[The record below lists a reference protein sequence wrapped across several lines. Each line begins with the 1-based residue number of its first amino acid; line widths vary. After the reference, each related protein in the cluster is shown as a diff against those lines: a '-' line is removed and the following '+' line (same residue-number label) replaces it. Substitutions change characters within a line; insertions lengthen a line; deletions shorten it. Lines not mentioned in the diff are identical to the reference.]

1 MDLKAGLFAS
11 VFALGLMTAPAI
23 AQDAAT
29 IAAAE
34 ALRDKALD
42 DNLAYE
48 FTRDVTTLFG
58 PRPAGSVNDR
68 GAGVWAA
75 DYMRSLGFENVR
87 IETFPL
93 IGWARGD
100 ESVEIVG
107 LGQQKLIAAAL
118 GHSIPTPP
126 EGIEAE
132 IVHFTSLAAL
142 EAAPVGSLAGK
153 IAVVDAGQMPR
164 TRDGSGYGPLSRV
177 RSVGP
182 KMAADRG
189 AVAFVMRSAG
199 SDHHRMPH
207 TGTTAY
213 HEGKVPLPSFALA
226 APDADQVARL
236 VATGQPI
243 RMKVF
248 SNAHTYETTSQNVIG
263 EIRGA
268 TRPDEVIVLGSHM
281 DSWDIGT
288 GAFDDA
294 AGGGITLAAAKI
306 IADSGRPARTIRVIL
321 FGAEE
326 VQQPSPDYVKGGVV
340 YARNQGAAVEKHIIA
355 GESDLGADNIYAL
368 GLPPGVQGSD
378 FEAIALKVLAPLNI
392 EVGNPERFGGVDIA
406 PLAQAGVPVF
416 GLKQDATRYFDF
428 HHTADDTFDKI
439 DPVQMRQ
446 NVAAWVALVKLIAD
460 SDVDF
465 RAIAAAQTGNSATN

>member
-1 MDLKAGLFAS
+1 MKFKAGLFAS
-11 VFALGLMTAPAI
+11 VFALGLMTAPAL

-34 ALRDKALD
+34 ALRDKALN
-42 DNLAYE
+42 DNIAYDY
-48 FTRDVTTLFG
+48 TREVTTRFG
-58 PRPAGSVNDR
+58 PRPAGSVNDQ

-93 IGWARGD
+93 IGWYRGE

-107 LGQQKLIAAAL
+107 FGAQKLVAMAL

-132 IVHFTSLAAL
+132 IVHFTSLDAL
-142 EAAPVGSLAGK
+142 NAAPVGSLTGK

-177 RSVGP
+177 RSAGP
-182 KMAADRG
+182 KAAADRG

-213 HEGKVPLPSFALA
+213 HDGEVPLPSFALA

-236 VATGQPI
+236 VALGQPI
-243 RMKVF
+243 RMKLF
-248 SNAHTYETTSQNVIG
+248 SNARTYETTSQNVIG

-268 TRPDEVIVLGSHM
+268 TRPNEVIVLGSHM

-294 AGGGITLAAAKI
+294 AGGGITLAAAKM
-306 IADSGRPARTIRVIL
+306 IADAGRPARTIRVIL

-326 VQQPSPDYVKGGVV
+326 VQQPSAQYVKGGTV
-340 YARNQGAAVEKHIIA
+340 YARNIGSDIENHIIA

-378 FEAIALKVLAPLNI
+378 FEAKAMAVLAPLGI
-392 EVGNPERFGGVDIA
+392 EKGRPERSGGVDIA
-406 PLAQAGVPVF
+406 PLAQGGVPVF

-439 DPVQMRQ
+439 DLQQMRQ

-465 RAIAAAQTGNSATN
+465 RAIAAANTAGDRSN